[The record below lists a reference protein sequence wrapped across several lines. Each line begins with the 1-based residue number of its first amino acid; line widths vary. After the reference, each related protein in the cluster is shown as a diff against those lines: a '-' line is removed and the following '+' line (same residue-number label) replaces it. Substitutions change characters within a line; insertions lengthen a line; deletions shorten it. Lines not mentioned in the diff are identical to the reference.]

1 MIRLIALDMDGTLL
15 GPDHQVSTKN
25 RDTILAA
32 QENGIQVM
40 VATGRGYQEA
50 FDPVKSVGLDLAY
63 ICLNGAEVR
72 EKNKDIISS
81 TYINEQDIQQ
91 AASILD
97 TKTIDYQLF
106 IGDRLY
112 TKSIEQQVEI
122 FAQLAR
128 DLNQVP
134 PIDVIRTEVMQRV
147 EDGYIHEVPSYE
159 ALLQTHGQSIYK
171 IFGTSMNR
179 TSLDTARGSL
189 KDLSGLAVSSSG
201 AGNLEI
207 TNINAQ
213 KGIALEAYTKQKGIA
228 MENVMVVGD
237 SFNDVSMM
245 KRAGRSVAMGDAPA
259 QVRAHCTHST
269 VTNTADGVSLAIEEV
284 LQQQR

>member
-15 GPDHQVSTKN
+15 GPDHQVSKKN

-32 QENGIQVM
+32 QASGIQVM

-72 EKNKDIISS
+72 ETNKQVISS
-81 TYINEQDIQQ
+81 TYINEQDIEQT
-91 AASILD
+91 ASVLD
-97 TKTIDYQLF
+97 TKEIDYQLF

-112 TKSIEQQVEI
+112 TKSVEQQVEI

-134 PIDVIRTEVMQRV
+134 PIDIIRAEVMRRV
-147 EDGYIHEVPSYE
+147 EEGYIHEVASYE
-159 ALLQTHGQSIYK
+159 ELLQTKAKSIYK

-179 TSLDTARGSL
+179 NSLDLARGSL
-189 KDLSGLAVSSSG
+189 QDLSGLAVSSSG

-213 KGIALEAYTKQKGIA
+213 KGIALDAYTKQHGIS

-237 SFNDVSMM
+237 SFNDLSMM
-245 KRAGRSVAMGDAPA
+245 ERAGRSVAMGDAPE
-259 QVRAHCTHST
+259 RIKETCTHIT
-269 VTNTADGVSLAIEEV
+269 KTNADDGVSLAIEAV
-284 LQQQR
+284 LKHQR